1 MSSLRR
7 FPVVALVA
15 VLLAPSG
22 AAAQTA
28 GDRSADARAGRT
40 DAVAQES
47 GFWRVLGDSTLD
59 RLMQLALRGNHELQ
73 AAAARVDGAEA
84 ARLQATLAFTPSVN
98 ATATYTRRRLANA
111 TFPGAPGGSL
121 PDQNVW
127 DSGLQ
132 ASLELD
138 AFGRLRGGLR
148 ARNALA
154 GAAGEDVRAVEV
166 ALTAELARTYFD
178 LRGAQ
183 GQLAVARRNAENQRG
198 TLALTE
204 TRLDAGRGTELDT
217 ERARAQLS
225 TTLAAI
231 PLLEARI
238 AAAHYRIAV
247 LVARPP
253 QQVAAE
259 LAGEVP
265 LPQLPDSVASPAI
278 VDVIRMRPDLR
289 GAEDRVVASREL
301 VRAARADYMP
311 RISIAGAAGY
321 TANEVDAVGGA
332 GTFNYAI
339 GPVISWPAFDIGRV
353 KARVDQAQADER
365 EARVRH
371 EQLVL
376 LAQEQVEATAVRY
389 RTARARLDHL
399 RAAAEASERA
409 AELARL
415 RFEGGISDFLQV
427 LDAERTL
434 LVAQDQLAQGRTA
447 ATEAYVDLY
456 EARGAR
462 WPDARAGRR

>member
-1 MSSLRR
+1 MPFWRAALGYEPRR
-7 FPVVALVA
+7 DSPAEDLVD
-15 VLLAPSG
+15 P
-22 AAAQTA
+22 
-28 GDRSADARAGRT
+28 RGRWP
-40 DAVAQES
+40 
-47 GFWRVLGDSTLD
+47 GFWFEQMNNPR
-59 RLMQLALRGNHELQ
+59 A
-73 AAAARVDGAEA
+73 DGG
-84 ARLQATLAFTPSVN
+84 
-98 ATATYTRRRLANA
+98 
-111 TFPGAPGGSL
+111 GAIH
-121 PDQNVW
+121 
-127 DSGLQ
+127 
-132 ASLELD
+132 
-138 AFGRLRGGLR
+138 
-148 ARNALA
+148 
-154 GAAGEDVRAVEV
+154 V
-166 ALTAELARTYFD
+166 AIWVPYEHA
-178 LRGAQ
+178 
-183 GQLAVARRNAENQRG
+183 
-198 TLALTE
+198 
-204 TRLDAGRGTELDT
+204 
-217 ERARAQLS
+217 
-225 TTLAAI
+225 
-231 PLLEARI
+231 EARI

-265 LPQLPDSVASPAI
+265 LPQLPDSVATPPI
-278 VDVIRMRPDLR
+278 VDVIRARPDLR

-353 KARVDQAQADER
+353 KARVDQAQAEER
-365 EARVRH
+365 ETRIRH

-389 RTARARLDHL
+389 RTARARLEHL

-447 ATEAYVDLY
+447 ATDAYVDLY

-462 WPDARAGRR
+462 WPDARTTRPLGD